1 MIPYLNFNYI
11 YPPRPEFK
19 IPPSELYKFDNGE
32 YVVQPKYNGSCCLV
46 FTNGEDTYVY
56 NRHKQEMANYSQ
68 EIDFKSLAQSNNWYV
83 YAGEYLNKG
92 KLGENGD
99 KERDKFIIWDVLVWC
114 DDYLIGDSLLT
125 RIGLLEEQ
133 YPCTRGKVNP
143 DGLEIYNH
151 LCITDIKGVYKAPT
165 YLNGFEKLY
174 DDIVKT
180 DLYEGLVIKKIDSK
194 LSYGFQELNNH
205 DWQVKC
211 RKPTKIYHF

>member
-19 IPPSELYKFDNGE
+19 VPPSELEKFDNGE
-32 YVVQPKYNGSCCLV
+32 YVVQPKYNGTCCLV
-46 FTNGEDTYVY
+46 FTNGEDTFVY
-56 NRHKQEMANYSQ
+56 NRHKQQMANYSQ
-68 EIDFKSLAQSNNWYV
+68 EIDFSSLAQSNNWYV

-92 KLGENGD
+92 KLGENGQ
-99 KERDKFIIWDVLVWC
+99 KEKDKFVIWDILVWC
-114 DDYLIGDSLLT
+114 NEYLIGDSLLT

-133 YPCTRGKVNP
+133 YPCTRGKVSKE
-143 DGLEIYNH
+143 GFEIYTH
-151 LCITDIKGVYKAPT
+151 LCITDINGVYKAPT

-174 DDIVKT
+174 NDIIQT

-194 LSYGFQELNNH
+194 LTFGYQELNNH

-211 RKPTKIYHF
+211 RKPTKVYHF